1 MRYIIRLPGTNFAP
15 QEDNTPVRQRRK
27 APEEDAWLREGERK
41 LGHRFRN
48 RALLRAA
55 LTHPSAGGERQAF
68 ERLAFLGDAIL
79 TLLMSLHMYER
90 YPNFSP
96 GGLTRLRASMVN
108 RTTLAEAATRL
119 GFHTM
124 LRLGKSMQPGGR
136 GRPALLA
143 ESFEAVVAALFL
155 DRGLGSATKFL
166 ERHLVPLFDPD
177 ASLDPKSELQNLLQG
192 VLKASP
198 RYRLVQ
204 QWGPPHARRFEVE
217 VMVKGEILGRAE
229 GESRR
234 AAEQAAARVALAYWG
249 DNHNIL
255 SPSPA

>member
-1 MRYIIRLPGTNFAP
+1 M
-15 QEDNTPVRQRRK
+15 RQRRK
-27 APEEDAWLREGERK
+27 AREKDAWLREVERK

-79 TLLMSLHMYER
+79 TLIMSLHMYKS

-108 RTTLAEAATRL
+108 RTTLAQAAMQL

-124 LRLGKSMQPGGR
+124 LRLGKSMEPGGR

-143 ESFEAVVAALFL
+143 ETFEAVVAALFL
-155 DRGLGSATKFL
+155 DRGLGSVTKFL
-166 ERHLVPLFDPD
+166 ERHLVPLFRPD
-177 ASLDPKSELQNLLQG
+177 ASLDPKSQLQNLLQG
-192 VLKASP
+192 ALKASP

-204 QWGPPHARRFEVE
+204 HWGPPHARRFEVE
-217 VMVKGEILGRAE
+217 VAVKGEILGRGQ

-249 DNHNIL
+249 GNHHIL
-255 SPSPA
+255 RPSRARPHYFADFP